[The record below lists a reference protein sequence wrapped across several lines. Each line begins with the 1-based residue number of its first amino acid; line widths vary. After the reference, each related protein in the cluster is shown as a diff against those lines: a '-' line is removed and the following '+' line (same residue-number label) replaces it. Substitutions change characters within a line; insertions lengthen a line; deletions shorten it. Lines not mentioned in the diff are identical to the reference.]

1 MPPSVLEERDL
12 YFTEL
17 KQMVQQMY
25 AENGQKVVLLGHSLG
40 TRVIHYFLLFLE
52 DTVGRSWI
60 DEKIDLFIPVGPLW
74 LGAPKS
80 IRAAVLFPFI
90 LIENN
95 YYLYL

>member
-1 MPPSVLEERDL
+1 
-12 YFTEL
+12 
-17 KQMVQQMY
+17 MY

-95 YYLYL
+95 YYYLLFIFIIFIIDQQ